1 MSSFPEL
8 NRTQLEELLLKQN
21 ERIAALV
28 AAAEPI
34 VEVIDGFV
42 GEGSA
47 IISVTAR
54 EIQRLSAAV
63 NKTRS

>member
-1 MSSFPEL
+1 MSIFPEL
-8 NRTQLEELLLKQN
+8 TREQLEELLLKQN

-28 AAAEPI
+28 SAAEPI
-34 VEVIDGFV
+34 VEGIEGFV
-42 GEGSA
+42 GQGDA

-63 NKTRS
+63 AKARA